1 MRKCFKNARK
11 DSRRGAMLVLIAVCL
26 PLCII
31 MAGFAIN
38 VAWMQ
43 LVRAE
48 LRTASDAASRA
59 AAKELSLSQSTD
71 TARARAKDAALRN
84 KVAGVPLKLA
94 DSDIE

>member
-1 MRKCFKNARK
+1 MKRFRTKN
-11 DSRRGAMLVLIAVCL
+11 RRVTRHGAMLVLIAVCL

-48 LRTASDAASRA
+48 LRTATDSASRA

-71 TARARAKDAALRN
+71 TARARAKDAGSRTRRRGTKWPALH
-84 KVAGVPLKLA
+84 
-94 DSDIE
+94 